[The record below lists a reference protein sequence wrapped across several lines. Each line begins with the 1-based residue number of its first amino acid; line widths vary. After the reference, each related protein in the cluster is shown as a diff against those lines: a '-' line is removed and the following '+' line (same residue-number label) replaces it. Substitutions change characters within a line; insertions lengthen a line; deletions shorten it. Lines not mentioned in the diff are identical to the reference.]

1 MDVNQFVLVNVDI
14 FDDHLDSS
22 IDDHILGIHDYL
34 FDSLELL
41 LELFNLLDFEWTA
54 EETLERL
61 G

>member
-22 IDDHILGIHDYL
+22 IDDHILGIHDYC

-41 LELFNLLDFEWTA
+41 LELINLLDGEGTA